1 MMSTKYPTVTGKLT
15 TTKSAMNQQISVQLL
30 VSCRLS
36 IQFSACFGKSLSRYT
51 MTTRAQRH
59 ASGRRQ
65 LIRGLCFRYRRTNT
79 DLIRR
84 LSWLSTVG
92 GWSSITIE
100 WLGEFCWEAVAE
112 ELVEWMVGEYST
124 VDELPRNRS
133 SSAASSEDPVAVVVI
148 IITGMVTAADGVVG
162 SIAGSRCVPISV
174 ITYLGHP
181 ELLNAPTS
189 ATLHM
194 YVETGVW
201 HGLFFYGGPPPV
213 DWYWAGPG
221 GVIKFNQV
229 KFNYIQSCKTLFGW
243 HISRWVSMTYLH
255 AFQFRTDPLSHGSIR
270 VPNEQRL

>member
-30 VSCRLS
+30 ASCRLS

-65 LIRGLCFRYRRTNT
+65 LIRGLCFRYLRTNT

-133 SSAASSEDPVAVVVI
+133 SSAASSEDPVTVVVI
-148 IITGMVTAADGVVG
+148 IITGMVTAADGVAG

-194 YVETGVW
+194 YVETGFW

-213 DWYWAGPG
+213 NWYWAGPG
-221 GVIKFNQV
+221 GVIKFN
-229 KFNYIQSCKTLFGW
+229 
-243 HISRWVSMTYLH
+243 
-255 AFQFRTDPLSHGSIR
+255 
-270 VPNEQRL
+270 